1 MTNIS
6 YAPTPQTKKN
16 YLCGNKA
23 QLKLFDFKFALP
35 YYQEGVGVVRT
46 LLHPSLCW
54 NNQDKESMKD
64 TKII

>member
-1 MTNIS
+1 MGPPPS
-6 YAPTPQTKKN
+6 KQKN
-16 YLCGNKA
+16 HFCGNKA

-54 NNQDKESMKD
+54 NDQDKEPLIYD
-64 TKII
+64 I